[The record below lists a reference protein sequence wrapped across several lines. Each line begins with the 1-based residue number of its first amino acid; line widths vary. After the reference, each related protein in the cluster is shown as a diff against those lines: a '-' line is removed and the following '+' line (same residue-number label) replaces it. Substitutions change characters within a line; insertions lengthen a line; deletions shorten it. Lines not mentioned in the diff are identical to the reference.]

1 MDSSWAK
8 QYGFSIN
15 TKSLGLLGLGALTCL
30 GGVMVATNPGQDAYE
45 SYATEQLVTY
55 LDQEVCTK
63 APKVFG
69 LNQECQR
76 LVRSNRPQ
84 IQRIIADGTQQRNF
98 VFFSVYTTE
107 LSVAS
112 FVPKY
117 RVFTLAVFDQFLI
130 YDTFQE

>member
-45 SYATEQLVTY
+45 NYATQQLVTY
-55 LDQEVCTK
+55 LDQQVCTK

-69 LNQECQR
+69 LNQECQA

-84 IQRIIADGTQQRNF
+84 IHQIIADSTQQRNF

-117 RVFTLAVFDQFLI
+117 RVFTLGIFDQFLI
-130 YDTFQE
+130 YETLQE